1 MNLESHK
8 NIDFTLNGKQKKAN
22 QRYWIGGYAILTAVS
37 LVFYFLI
44 ELKVFDLIEH
54 YRPVLKRI
62 SLTSFFVF
70 LVFLIGKLIER
81 LIDTHSQSRG
91 YSYNLVRITRLLTG
105 LFAFI
110 VVLSFLFEN
119 WTTAAVSFGLLS
131 LILGF
136 ALQSPITSF
145 IAWLYIIFR
154 TPYRVGDRIEING
167 FKGDVTEI
175 NYLDTTLLEFGGT
188 YLSND
193 RLSGRVIRFPNSI
206 VLRSEVFNYSGFHD
220 PFIWNETAVQIA
232 YTSDL
237 KFVEEA
243 LLTAAREDYREQY
256 ANFAPLNSEL
266 EPAVYFRVNVYA
278 WLEAVVSYPV
288 LPIET
293 TPRRTRILKRS
304 LFLLNK
310 YPEKAQFPEGTGR

>member
-1 MNLESHK
+1 MDKESQN
-8 NIDFTLNGKQKKAN
+8 NIDFTLNGQKDKSGQN
-22 QRYWIGGYAILTAVS
+22 YWIGGYAILLAFS
-37 LVFYFLI
+37 LIIYFLI
-44 ELKVFDLIEH
+44 ELKVFDLIED
-54 YRPVLKRI
+54 YRPTLKKI
-62 SLTSFFVF
+62 SLTCFFVF

-81 LIDTHSQSRG
+81 LIDTHSQSKG
-91 YSYNLVRITRLLTG
+91 YSYNLVRITRLLTM
-105 LFAFI
+105 LFVFI

-154 TPYRVGDRIEING
+154 TPYRVGDRIELNG
-167 FKGDVTEI
+167 FKGDVTGI
-175 NYLDTTLLEFGGT
+175 NYLDTTLLEFSGT

-206 VLRSEVFNYSGFHD
+206 ILRSEVFNYSGFHD

-232 YTSDL
+232 YKSDL
-237 KFVEEA
+237 NYVEES
-243 LLTAAREDYREQY
+243 LLSAAREDYQEQY
-256 ANFAPLNSEL
+256 AGFAPFVKEL

-293 TPRRTRILKRS
+293 TPRRTRILKRALS
-304 LFLLNK
+304 LLNQEPGK
-310 YPEKAQFPEGTGR
+310 VQFPEGTAR

>member
-1 MNLESHK
+1 MDLESQKNLE
-8 NIDFTLNGKQKKAN
+8 FTLNGHKKKSGQK
-22 QRYWIGGYAILTAVS
+22 YWIGGYAILLAFS
-37 LVFYFLI
+37 LIIYFLI
-44 ELKVFDLIEH
+44 ELKVFDLIEDF
-54 YRPVLKRI
+54 RPTLKKI
-62 SLTSFFVF
+62 SLTCFFVF

-91 YSYNLVRITRLLTG
+91 YSYNLVRITRLLTM

-154 TPYRVGDRIEING
+154 TPYRVGDRIELNG

-175 NYLDTTLLEFGGT
+175 NYLDTTLLEFSGT

-206 VLRSEVFNYSGFHD
+206 ILRSEVFNYSGFHD

-237 KFVEEA
+237 SFVEEC
-243 LLTAAREDYREQY
+243 LITSAREDYLEHY
-256 ANFAPLNSEL
+256 AGFAPFVKEL

-288 LPIET
+288 LPMET
-293 TPRRTRILKRS
+293 TPRRTRILKYALS
-304 LFLLNK
+304 LLNQEPGK
-310 YPEKAQFPEGTGR
+310 VQFPEGTAR